1 MFFKTPRPNRP
12 CPAPR
17 RGRRTQ
23 MPCGEPAGACPPRP
37 LPRGGAERTGWAAPA
52 LWRGTGWRPS
62 GAFSGHH
69 RPPCPTWSPWL
80 RHAAPEPSLGLMAS
94 RPSRRDS
101 AAEVTRGPVSGAPVG
116 PVGGSLWTLS
126 SSCVR
131 PFHGLPESRERRQEP
146 SLGSV
151 RRGVRRT
158 AGRGPGPGS
167 GPRRRLLVKGSFS
180 CDFLL

>member
-17 RGRRTQ
+17 RGGRTQ

-37 LPRGGAERTGWAAPA
+37 LPRGGAE
-52 LWRGTGWRPS
+52 GTGWRPS
-62 GAFSGHH
+62 GVFSGHH

-80 RHAAPEPSLGLMAS
+80 RRAAPEPSLGLMAS
-94 RPSRRDS
+94 RSSRRDS

-151 RRGVRRT
+151 RRGVRGT

-167 GPRRRLLVKGSFS
+167 GPRLWAPEEASG
-180 CDFLL
+180 